1 MYTEED
7 DVLEAPAEAEEVVET
22 APAVPELPE
31 TAPEADPVEDTG
43 ISYPGE
49 PVDDRVHESIYWKFL
64 DKLEGDFRA
73 WLAEARAGE
82 LNKSAAL
89 RARKASVVLRKCLKE
104 YREVS
109 TAHDRTHGR
118 KNKTEV
124 TLNKEIEDLNK

>member
-1 MYTEED
+1 MYTED
-7 DVLEAPAEAEEVVET
+7 DVVTEAEEVVET
-22 APAVPELPE
+22 APAIPELPE
-31 TAPEADPVEDTG
+31 AAPEADPVEDPVA
-43 ISYPGE
+43 YPGE
-49 PVDDRVHESIYWKFL
+49 PVDDRVHDSIYWKFL

-89 RARKASVVLRKCLKE
+89 RARKASVVLRKSLKE

>member
-7 DVLEAPAEAEEVVET
+7 VVAEAEEVVDT
-22 APAVPELPE
+22 TPAVPELPE
-31 TAPEADPVEDTG
+31 AAPEEDPVVD
-43 ISYPGE
+43 YPAE
-49 PVDDRVHESIYWKFL
+49 PVDDRVHDSIYWQFL

-73 WLAEARAGE
+73 FLSEARAGE

-89 RARKASVVLRKCLKE
+89 RARKASVVLRKSLKE

>member
-31 TAPEADPVEDTG
+31 TAPEAAPEEDPVVPIDN
-43 ISYPGE
+43 
-49 PVDDRVHESIYWKFL
+49 RVHDSIYWQFL

-73 WLAEARAGE
+73 FLSEARAGE

-89 RARKASVVLRKCLKE
+89 RARKASVVLRKSLKE

>member
-7 DVLEAPAEAEEVVET
+7 KVLEAPAEAEAEEVVDT
-22 APAVPELPE
+22 APAIPELPE
-31 TAPEADPVEDTG
+31 TAPEADSVA
-43 ISYPGE
+43 YPGE
-49 PVDDRVHESIYWKFL
+49 PVDNRVHDSIYWKFL

-73 WLAEARAGE
+73 WLSEARAGE

-89 RARKASVVLRKCLKE
+89 RARKASVVLRKSLKE

>member
-1 MYTEED
+1 MHTEED
-7 DVLEAPAEAEEVVET
+7 VVET

-31 TAPEADPVEDTG
+31 TAPEAAPEEDPVVPIDN
-43 ISYPGE
+43 
-49 PVDDRVHESIYWKFL
+49 RVHDSIYWQFL

-73 WLAEARAGE
+73 FLSEARAGE

-89 RARKASVVLRKCLKE
+89 RARKASVVLRKSLKE